1 MQLDHIDTTILS
13 ELTVNARASQV
24 ELAERVGLSSTA
36 IARRQKVLE
45 EEGFIRG
52 YQAVLDLS
60 RFGLTTTVLVSVTL
74 ESQNEDALRSFEA
87 AVIACPPVVRCFL
100 FSRRAY

>member
-1 MQLDHIDTTILS
+1 MKLDDIDKIDTTILS
-13 ELTVNARASQV
+13 ELAINARASQV

-52 YQAVLDLS
+52 YQAVLDLT
-60 RFGLTTTVLVSVTL
+60 RFRPLHH
-74 ESQNEDALRSFEA
+74 RSGQGHPRKPKRGGAE
-87 AVIACPPVVRCFL
+87 IVR
-100 FSRRAY
+100 SRRSSTVRRWFDAS